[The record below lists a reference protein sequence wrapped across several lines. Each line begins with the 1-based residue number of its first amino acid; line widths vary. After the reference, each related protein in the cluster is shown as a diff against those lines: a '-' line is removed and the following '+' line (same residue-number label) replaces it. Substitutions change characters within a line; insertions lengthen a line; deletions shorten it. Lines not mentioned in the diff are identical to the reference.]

1 MALEDAEAL
10 RVRASAEND
19 QFERVMEESKKAH
32 QYSLPRMR
40 SRSDD
45 AAACVLVTPPP
56 RRRVGDVGDVDYKK
70 LLQVL
75 VVDELTRR
83 TTGKILR
90 SIA

>member
-1 MALEDAEAL
+1 MM
-10 RVRASAEND
+10 S
-19 QFERVMEESKKAH
+19 F
-32 QYSLPRMR
+32 
-40 SRSDD
+40 
-45 AAACVLVTPPP
+45 
-56 RRRVGDVGDVDYKK
+56 GDVGDVDYKK